1 MFTALKKRLGL
12 LKKSDVEELME
23 SGLGD
28 QGKKI
33 KEDSLQDICWEL
45 EMALLES
52 DVAEPVAEQLI
63 AELKGNLS
71 GKRLARGFDLEKAI
85 EGSLRDSIKA
95 ILSTNAVDFYNAVS
109 GVPKPVIIM
118 FVGINGTGKTTAIAK
133 LASMLKEKGNT
144 VIIAA
149 GDTFRAGAIEQ
160 LKVHGD
166 ALDIRVVSHE
176 HGGDAAAV
184 AFDAIEHAR
193 ARHRD
198 FVLID
203 TAGRMQTNSN
213 LMDEMK
219 KIKRVANPHFVVFV
233 GDSLAGND
241 MVEQAKAFDAAVG
254 IDMVILTKIDADAK
268 GGSALSIAKTV
279 GKPIVFLGT
288 GQKYGDLM
296 KFDAEWMAERLV
308 SAS

>member
-1 MFTALKKRLGL
+1 MFTALKKKLGL
-12 LKKSDVEELME
+12 LRKSEDGEATEPIGE
-23 SGLGD
+23 
-28 QGKKI
+28 QGKRIREEKL
-33 KEDSLQDICWEL
+33 EEICWDL

-52 DVAEPVAEQLI
+52 DVAEPVAEIIIGELRENLRGKKI
-63 AELKGNLS
+63 AK
-71 GKRLARGFDLEKAI
+71 GFDLEDEI
-85 EGSLRDSIKA
+85 EKSLRASVKS
-95 ILSTNAVDFYNAVS
+95 ILSANTMDFFSTVTA
-109 GVPKPVIIM
+109 PEKPVVIM
-118 FVGINGTGKTTAIAK
+118 FVGINGTGKTTVIAK

-144 VIIAA
+144 VVIAA

-160 LKVHGD
+160 LKIHGD

-219 KIKRVANPHFVVFV
+219 KIRRVADPRFVVFV

-241 MVEQAKAFDAAVG
+241 MVEQAKSFDQAVG
-254 IDMVILTKIDADAK
+254 IDMVVLTKIDADAK

-288 GQKYGDLM
+288 GQKYGDLVP
-296 KFDAEWMAERLV
+296 FDPDWMAQRLI
-308 SAS
+308 SAA

>member
-1 MFTALKKRLGL
+1 MFTALRKRLNRL
-12 LKKSDVEELME
+12 NEENRDDLAE
-23 SGLGD
+23 SLGEK
-28 QGKKI
+28 GKRI
-33 KEDSLQDICWEL
+33 KDDRLEAICWDL

-63 AELKGNLS
+63 GELRSTLRE
-71 GKRLARGFDLEKAI
+71 KRIARGFDLEDAV
-85 EGSLRDSIKA
+85 EGSLKNSVKRL
-95 ILSTNAVDFYNAVS
+95 LSENAVDFLDVVAKAEKPAV
-109 GVPKPVIIM
+109 IM
-118 FVGINGTGKTTAIAK
+118 FVGINGTGKTTVVAK
-133 LASMLKEKGNT
+133 VASMLKQKGAS

-160 LKVHGD
+160 IKIHGD
-166 ALDIRVVSHE
+166 SLDIRVVSHE

-184 AFDAIEHAR
+184 AFDAVEHAR

-198 FVLID
+198 YVLID

-219 KIKRVANPHFVVFV
+219 KIKRVANPRFVVFV

-241 MVEQAKAFDAAVG
+241 MIEQAKSFNEAVG
-254 IDMVILTKIDADAK
+254 IDMVVLTKIDADAK
-268 GGSALSIAKTV
+268 GGSALSIAKTI

-296 KFDAEWMAERLV
+296 KFDPEWMAERLV
-308 SAS
+308 ASS

>member
-12 LKKSDVEELME
+12 LKRDSLEDMSEP
-23 SGLGD
+23 LGE

-33 KEDSLQDICWEL
+33 REDRLEEICWDL

-52 DVAEPVAEQLI
+52 DVAEPVAEEIIGDLRND
-63 AELKGNLS
+63 LR
-71 GKRLARGFDLEKAI
+71 GKRIAKGFDLENAV
-85 EGSLRDSIKA
+85 EGSLKSSVRKL
-95 ILSTNAVDFYNAVS
+95 LSSSVADFYDCVS
-109 GVPKPVIIM
+109 RSEKPVVIM
-118 FVGINGTGKTTAIAK
+118 FVGINGTGKTTVVAK
-133 LASMLKEKGNT
+133 LAAMLKEKGET
-144 VIIAA
+144 VVIAA

-160 LKVHGD
+160 LKVHGES
-166 ALDIRVVSHE
+166 LDVRVVSHE

-184 AFDAIEHAR
+184 AYDAIEHAK

-198 FVLID
+198 IVLID

-213 LMDEMK
+213 LMEEMK
-219 KIKRVANPHFVVFV
+219 KIKRVADPDFVVFV

-241 MVEQAKAFDAAVG
+241 MVEQAKSFNDAIG

-296 KFDAEWMAERLV
+296 KFDPGWMAERLV
-308 SAS
+308 AST

>member
-1 MFTALKKRLGL
+1 MFTSLRKRLNRL
-12 LKKSDVEELME
+12 NEENGDDLAE
-23 SGLGD
+23 SLGD
-28 QGKKI
+28 KGKRI
-33 KEDSLQDICWEL
+33 KEDKLEEICWNL
-45 EMALLES
+45 EMGLLES
-52 DVAEPVAEQLI
+52 DVAEPVAEQIISDLR
-63 AELKGNLS
+63 NSLS
-71 GKRLARGFDLEKAI
+71 EKRIARGFDLEDAV
-85 EGSLRDSIKA
+85 ESSLKNSVKRL
-95 ILSTNAVDFYNAVS
+95 LSEHAVDFYDLVS
-109 GVPKPVIIM
+109 RAEKPVVIM
-118 FVGINGTGKTTAIAK
+118 FVGINGTGKTTVVAK
-133 LASMLKEKGNT
+133 IASMLKQNGAS

-160 LKVHGD
+160 IKIHGD
-166 ALDIRVVSHE
+166 SLDIRVVSHE

-184 AFDAIEHAR
+184 AFDAVEHAR

-198 FVLID
+198 YVLID

-219 KIKRVANPHFVVFV
+219 KIKRVANPRFVVFV

-241 MVEQAKAFDAAVG
+241 MIEQAKSFNDAVG

-296 KFDAEWMAERLV
+296 KFDPQWMAERLV
-308 SAS
+308 ASS